1 MKSILLGCRGRRP
14 EHFREG
20 QHLIR
25 EGSRTGHLFVLEDGE
40 VEVSRGMVEVFR
52 SRTPGTIFGEM
63 GALLDVPHSATITA
77 ATSVR
82 AYRIEDPDR
91 FLRSDPEIA
100 FHAATILAR
109 RLHSATNSLA
119 ELKEQN
125 RARGAEL
132 SAVNDMLEMLL
143 RRAAA
148 EEVAAE

>member
-77 ATSVR
+77 ASSVR

-91 FLRSDPEIA
+91 FLQSDPEIA

>member
-1 MKSILLGCRGRRP
+1 ML
-14 EHFREG
+14 
-20 QHLIR
+20 
-25 EGSRTGHLFVLEDGE
+25 
-40 VEVSRGMVEVFR
+40 FR
-52 SRTPGTIFGEM
+52 S
-63 GALLDVPHSATITA
+63 DVPHSATITA

-109 RLHSATNSLA
+109 RLHLATNYLA

-125 RARGAEL
+125 RVRGAEL